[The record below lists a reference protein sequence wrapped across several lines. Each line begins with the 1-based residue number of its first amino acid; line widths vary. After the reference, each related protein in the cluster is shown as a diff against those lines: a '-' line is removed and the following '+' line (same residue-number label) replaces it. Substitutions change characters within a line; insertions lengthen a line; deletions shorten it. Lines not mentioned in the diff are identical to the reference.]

1 MDQQAK
7 QTLHFS
13 GGVSIGNYDGKLL
26 VASASAIYSVL
37 PIPLETQLQNL
48 LEKGKVEE
56 ALELAEGQNSQQP
69 QENHRFQL
77 TLNLV
82 RQKAAFICFEKP
94 FVVVSSEN
102 RDDGMMAAFSS
113 FN

>member
-1 MDQQAK
+1 MDQQPK

-26 VASASAIYSVL
+26 VASGSAVYSVL

-56 ALELAEGQNSQQP
+56 ALELAEGQNNSQNQSRES
-69 QENHRFQL
+69 QRFQA

-82 RQKAAFICFEKP
+82 RQKAAFICFGKLELQRARELFIRGK
-94 FVVVSSEN
+94 VII
-102 RDDGMMAAFSS
+102 
-113 FN
+113 